1 LAYGVIP
8 IGDIVVGKVR
18 TVGGDVGALNE
29 ESYNVDGIF
38 KDVSARNKY
47 HNDKFL

>member
-1 LAYGVIP
+1 MIP

-18 TVGGDVGALNE
+18 TVGGDVGASNE
-29 ESYNVDGIF
+29 EIRNVDGIF
-38 KDVSARNKY
+38 KDVSACNKY